1 VKRKRPDDRNQIFE
15 RMLCNHKENILL
27 TKSLGEGLGYNFLS
41 LKTVQQEELF
51 QKVKNYKDFAEGFG
65 NSIGQIYDRFD
76 SILQLQILK
85 FIGGTKEFDRRFA
98 YQIGN
103 RFPSLNHYIRKEILQ
118 KISKTETTDE
128 FTDYFITGVM
138 NSFKYLEID
147 SQNELRSIL
156 LQKKPQFVKK
166 IQEM

>member
-1 VKRKRPDDRNQIFE
+1 
-15 RMLCNHKENILL
+15 M
-27 TKSLGEGLGYNFLS
+27 
-41 LKTVQQEELF
+41 
-51 QKVKNYKDFAEGFG
+51 
-65 NSIGQIYDRFD
+65 
-76 SILQLQILK
+76 ILQQQILK
-85 FIGGTKEFDRRFA
+85 FIGGTKEFDRRFG